1 MDFLFKHRDKRRV
14 LVEFLKQNDRLVA
27 EAFAA
32 HEPTLNQLLILK
44 DKLFISDHEW
54 SLVARTFKLKHGT
67 IYRLKK
73 LRKRLNNESG
83 VTPTA
88 SGNGSQKSIVNIL
101 TNLFKANPPTSN
113 KVRVKFAFDAC
124 RITKVGINNN

>member
-1 MDFLFKHRDKRRV
+1 ML
-14 LVEFLKQNDRLVA
+14 EFLKQNDKLLA
-27 EAFAA
+27 EAFATQ
-32 HEPTLNQLLILK
+32 EPALNQLLVMK

-73 LRKRLNNESG
+73 LRTELNNQSG

-88 SGNGSQKSIVNIL
+88 SGNGSQRSIITIL
-101 TNLFKANPPTSN
+101 TNLFKANPPTTD

-124 RITKVGINNN
+124 RITKVSIVMLDILLIPYRT